1 MRDRFHD
8 AERLETGRQE
18 ALIGAADWVDRLGLS
33 PHPEGGFYRE
43 TYRARER
50 VAGDHLPARFEGDR
64 AMSTAIYF
72 LLVGEQVSALHR
84 IKSDEVWHFYTGV
97 SIDLFVIGVDGALST
112 HRLGPRGP
120 FQAVVPAG
128 AWYGA
133 ALTAGAGW
141 ALLGG
146 TVAPGF
152 DFADF
157 DLGDRATLLHEF
169 PQHRALIERL
179 TR

>member
-1 MRDRFHD
+1 MHDRSEGAIRDDGTHEP
-8 AERLETGRQE
+8 ATS
-18 ALIGAADWVDRLGLS
+18 AADWIRRLELV

-43 TYRARER
+43 TYRASEH
-50 VAGDHLPARFEGDR
+50 VAKEHLPPRFGGGR
-64 AMSTAIYF
+64 ALSTAIYF

-84 IKSDEVWHFYTGV
+84 IKSDEVWHFYTGTA
-97 SIDLFVIGVDGALST
+97 IDLFVIGPDGSLAIQ
-112 HRLGPRGP
+112 RLGPRGP
-120 FQAVVPAG
+120 FQALVPAG
-128 AWYGA
+128 SWYGA
-133 ALTAGAGW
+133 ALSEGAGW
-141 ALLGG
+141 ALVGG

-157 DLGDRATLLHEF
+157 ELADRAPLVAEF

>member
-1 MRDRFHD
+1 MHDPSPRATRDD
-8 AERLETGRQE
+8 E
-18 ALIGAADWVDRLGLS
+18 ARAPATTAADWIRRLDLV

-43 TYRARER
+43 TYRATEHVARE
-50 VAGDHLPARFEGDR
+50 HLPPRFGGGR

-72 LLVGEQVSALHR
+72 LLAGEQVSALHR
-84 IKSDEVWHFYTGV
+84 IKSDEIWHFYTGGA
-97 SIDLFVIGVDGALST
+97 IDLFVIGPDGGLT
-112 HRLGPRGP
+112 IHRLGPRGP
-120 FQAVVPAG
+120 FQALVPVG
-128 AWYGA
+128 SWYGA
-133 ALTAGAGW
+133 ALSGGTDW

-157 DLGDRATLLHEF
+157 ELAERAPLVAEF